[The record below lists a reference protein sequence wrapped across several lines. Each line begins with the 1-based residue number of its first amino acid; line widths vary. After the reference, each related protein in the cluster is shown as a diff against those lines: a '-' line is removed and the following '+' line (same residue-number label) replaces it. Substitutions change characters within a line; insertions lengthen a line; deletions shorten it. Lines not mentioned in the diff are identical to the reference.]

1 MGNPIYNAFRN
12 QPSSMPSPFGN
23 ITNMIKQFNQF
34 RSGFQGDPQS
44 MVQQL
49 INSGKMSQEQF
60 EQLSNVAKQF
70 QGMLGGGA

>member
-1 MGNPIYNAFRN
+1 MANPIYNAFRS
-12 QPSSMPSPFGN
+12 QQSAPSPFGN
-23 ITNMIKQFNQF
+23 ITSMIKQFNQF
-34 RSGFQGDPQS
+34 KAGFQGDPQS

>member
-1 MGNPIYNAFRN
+1 MGNPIYNAFRS
-12 QPSSMPSPFGN
+12 QSSAPSPFGN

-34 RSGFQGDPQS
+34 RAGFQGDPQS